1 MEHLKELLLPN
12 TFNKCGYVG
21 VFLWAVIGVILLGV
35 FAEMDNGERSD
46 FRCKAKL
53 QEMDFV
59 RGKCFEEYDK
69 RHNKYRFPVYGFV
82 LINFLFIGIVGAV
95 YSQVMKSTVDDH
107 QEESTD
113 AAPVDAERQRPP
125 ETHRLFVAYCCQL
138 MVRFALGIVAMV
150 LQTQLLYSSIFPS
163 DFNCDLSSP
172 AANKSAGKNSTT
184 YECHNQRAWQKT
196 VSMHA
201 VVVVNGFFAVLIII
215 EFIAILILRVKRG
228 KTFLKD
234 SQFLRYYLHCGRT
247 CAPQENPRQLL
258 QQDQQVS
265 QQEPPPLR
273 PEHQDSPEEQLQ
285 QRPEQQVSLDETPQL
300 PLQDQQE
307 QLLSSFIKSLKKS
320 IIKDTETLPDLEA
333 LLQANPGEGERIED
347 LKLDSIYRNLVLVPN
362 RVNYDFSGNRQEQ
375 LKQYPMPE
383 ENLEPVRRE
392 DIIDDKNKKV
402 LIVGRPGIGKRVF
415 CTKFLRD
422 WAKNETQDSK
432 LKYELAF
439 LIKFRRFNSQQ
450 KPLSLRKLLTF
461 SEHAQIE
468 HLLDHDQGWSFILKN
483 PEKHLALTILKCLF
497 ETGENKESHSVVKS
511 KLEEIGFNAVD
522 FSLCDLAP
530 SDCTAVVHVLKNV
543 PQISC
548 IDFSDN
554 HIGSLGCVEIRKLL
568 DIGNCQLTELI
579 LNRNNIDDNGVLEL
593 CKVITNSKLTVLDLS
608 RNKITDVG
616 VLELCKVITNSKLI
630 ELDLS
635 MNKITDV
642 GVLELCNVITN
653 SKLTALHLS

>member
-1 MEHLKELLLPN
+1 M
-12 TFNKCGYVG
+12 
-21 VFLWAVIGVILLGV
+21 
-35 FAEMDNGERSD
+35 
-46 FRCKAKL
+46 
-53 QEMDFV
+53 
-59 RGKCFEEYDK
+59 
-69 RHNKYRFPVYGFV
+69 
-82 LINFLFIGIVGAV
+82 
-95 YSQVMKSTVDDH
+95 
-107 QEESTD
+107 
-113 AAPVDAERQRPP
+113 
-125 ETHRLFVAYCCQL
+125 
-138 MVRFALGIVAMV
+138 
-150 LQTQLLYSSIFPS
+150 
-163 DFNCDLSSP
+163 
-172 AANKSAGKNSTT
+172 
-184 YECHNQRAWQKT
+184 
-196 VSMHA
+196 
-201 VVVVNGFFAVLIII
+201 
-215 EFIAILILRVKRG
+215 
-228 KTFLKD
+228 
-234 SQFLRYYLHCGRT
+234 
-247 CAPQENPRQLL
+247 
-258 QQDQQVS
+258 
-265 QQEPPPLR
+265 
-273 PEHQDSPEEQLQ
+273 
-285 QRPEQQVSLDETPQL
+285 
-300 PLQDQQE
+300 
-307 QLLSSFIKSLKKS
+307 
-320 IIKDTETLPDLEA
+320 
-333 LLQANPGEGERIED
+333 QANPGEGERIED

-402 LIVGRPGIGKRVF
+402 LIVGRPGIGKTVF

-483 PEKHLALTILKCLF
+483 PEKVLILFDGLDEYLDISSIANTAVNNSYNDSVEQTMPFAALYSKLANGKLLPEATVLTTSRPTAVSNVRQFRFNRTFEITGFTSMQVEKYVENFTKDGAEHLKRAGAKTWEHISTNINIFSLCYVPVNCFIICSCLIEIFKYATENGMDSDAVCLPTKLTQIYKWATKLFFFKHNKKYKDIPLPREEIESDELPLEVEEKIKLEKVAFDGVRERRLIFGKSEVQGLEDSALFHQLPDRQIGPLKHEAQFCFIHLTMQEFFAAKHIVDTMNEAQLREFVSDNINKGEWHVVLQFVAGLLGERKLPINIFTNLLPVKTGKRGDGFTYWPTGSDKHLALTILKCLF
-497 ETGENKESHSVVKS
+497 ETGENKESHSVVKR

-530 SDCTAVVHVLKNV
+530 SDCTAVVHALKNV

-554 HIGSLGCVEIRKLL
+554 HIVSLGCVEIRKLL

-616 VLELCKVITNSKLI
+616 VLELCKVITNSKLT